1 MQVRKY
7 GKLIQKLRTRLKLA
21 TAEKEESKLKKVFLF
36 YSNIKKLA
44 IVA

>member
-21 TAEKEESKLKKVFLF
+21 TAEKEESKLKKVFFKIQTTKNWL
-36 YSNIKKLA
+36 L
-44 IVA
+44 